1 MNGRRREVRWKKRIL
16 FDSDEVDVVGEVGIG
31 ELGSW
36 MDG

>member
-1 MNGRRREVRWKKRIL
+1 MNGRRREARWKKRIL
-16 FDSDEVDVVGEVGIG
+16 LDSDEVDVAGEVGIS